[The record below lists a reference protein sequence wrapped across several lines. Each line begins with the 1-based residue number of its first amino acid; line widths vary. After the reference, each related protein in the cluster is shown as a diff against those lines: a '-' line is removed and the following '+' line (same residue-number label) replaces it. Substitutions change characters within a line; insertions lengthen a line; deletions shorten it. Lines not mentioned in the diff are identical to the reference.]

1 MHQPA
6 PPAAHDARLGDL
18 LARAARDNPFQRA
31 RLRDAGGRLGAV
43 EPMGK
48 LDLIADQRAH
58 PPFGSNLTFPL
69 RAYTRVHE
77 TTGTTAV
84 PLRMP
89 ATAQD
94 WAWCCHCFARTFTRA
109 GIGPGDRVALA
120 FSFGPYMQFWGSHEG
135 VVEAGAMAIAMGGM
149 DSLQR
154 LETIVDYGAT
164 AVVCTPNYALHLAEV
179 AHQRGLDAAL
189 ETVRVLVCT
198 GEPGGSLTATR
209 ARIEELWGARCCD
222 HAGLTEVGPFGLP
235 CPEHGGLHVDEDE
248 FVCEVLDGADEPV
261 AGDQQGELVLT
272 ALGRLGC
279 PAIRYRTGDVA
290 VAAGGPCP
298 SGHPGRWLPAGITG
312 RTDDMVVIR
321 GMNVFPSAIEQS
333 LRQVEGGAGEFRLT
347 FYTEPGAM
355 DEVKLEVELSEPVS
369 ARRIQERM
377 RRQLGLR
384 VRVVPLRPGVL
395 PRDGAKARRVVDER
409 LALAHGDRRVAG

>member
-1 MHQPA
+1 MDA
-6 PPAAHDARLGDL
+6 SPPSAAHAARLADL

-31 RLRDAGGRLGAV
+31 RLRDTGGRLSLVAPV
-43 EPMGK
+43 GK
-48 LDLIADQRAH
+48 ADLIADQRTHA
-58 PPFGSNLTFPL
+58 PFGSNLTFAV
-69 RAYTRVHE
+69 REYTHVHE

-84 PLRMP
+84 PLRML
-89 ATAQD
+89 ATPQD
-94 WAWCCHCFARTFTRA
+94 WAWCRCCFARTFVRA

-135 VVEAGAMAIAMGGM
+135 VVAAGAMAIPMGGM

-179 AHQRGLDAAL
+179 AHQRGFDAAL

-198 GEPGGSLTATR
+198 GEPGASIAATR
-209 ARIEELWGARCCD
+209 SRIEELWRARCCD

-235 CPEHGGLHVDEDE
+235 CMEYGGLHIDEQD
-248 FVCEVLDGADEPV
+248 FVCEVLDESDEPV
-261 AGDQQGELVLT
+261 ADGARGELVLT
-272 ALGRLGC
+272 ALGRLGS

-290 VAAGGPCP
+290 AAAAEPCP
-298 SGHPGRWLPAGITG
+298 AGHPGRWLPGGITG

-333 LRQVEGGAGEFRLT
+333 LRHVEGGAGEFRLT

-355 DEVKLEVELSEPVS
+355 DEVKLEVELLEPVS

-409 LALAHGDRRVAG
+409 LAVVGRGGG